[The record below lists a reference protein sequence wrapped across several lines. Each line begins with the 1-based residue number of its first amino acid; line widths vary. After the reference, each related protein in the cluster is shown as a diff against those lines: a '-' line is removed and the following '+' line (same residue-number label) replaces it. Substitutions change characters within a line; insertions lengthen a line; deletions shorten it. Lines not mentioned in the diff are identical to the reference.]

1 MVGTCSLRFSRKLDN
16 MLPGL
21 LLRSEGAWYDCRTC
35 EETSLS
41 SHLLVCY
48 RMWWI
53 RWQILGV
60 ADGATTQWH
69 TYVIKN
75 RMKRHWTISRQQNSL
90 YFCVGSSRMR
100 EWSDDSP
107 RARAHVYEARAPTY
121 AFVKISCGDHK
132 KPNLRG
138 KNRLFCS
145 PNNTQTTTQWL
156 ANNTLHN
163 FGEICA
169 IF

>member
-16 MLPGL
+16 MLRGL
-21 LLRSEGAWYDCRTC
+21 LLRSEGAWYDCRNC

-107 RARAHVYEARAPTY
+107 RARAHVYVRLALPLMLSWKSLVGT
-121 AFVKISCGDHK
+121 I
-132 KPNLRG
+132 
-138 KNRLFCS
+138 KNRIWGAKTDYFAV
-145 PNNTQTTTQWL
+145 QTIPRPQ
-156 ANNTLHN
+156 HN
-163 FGEICA
+163 G
-169 IF
+169 